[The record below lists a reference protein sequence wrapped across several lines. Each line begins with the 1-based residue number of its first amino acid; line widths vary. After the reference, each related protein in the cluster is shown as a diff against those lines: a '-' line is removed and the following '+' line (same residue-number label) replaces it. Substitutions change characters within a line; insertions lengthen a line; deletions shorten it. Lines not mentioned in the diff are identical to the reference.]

1 MKPRCTFADTKCYD
15 VKKPVRAWVDATSQE
30 VTPHSKGLNKFRSST
45 NRMHSLDR
53 DLLSVWV
60 YLNVMPFLPRAECSL
75 LRQLLLDLPRENC
88 LYVLRFWHGEQ
99 STGVYYV
106 TVQLSGVGVLRDR
119 GGISTEDDTIFLQWS
134 LVTFLQVFAFMYQ
147 YGSDFRG

>member
-1 MKPRCTFADTKCYD
+1 MNARSTFADAKCYD
-15 VKKPVRAWVDATSQE
+15 VKEPARTWVGATSQA
-30 VTPHSKGLNKFRSST
+30 VTPHCKGLNKFST

-60 YLNVMPFLPRAECSL
+60 YWNVMPFLPRAECSL

-99 STGVYYV
+99 STRVYYV
-106 TVQLSGVGVLRDR
+106 TVQLSGVGVLRDC
-119 GGISTEDDTIFLQWS
+119 GGISTEDDTIFFLTVVLGDFFATICFHAPIWQW
-134 LVTFLQVFAFMYQ
+134 F
-147 YGSDFRG
+147 